1 LKKIKENEKSLKN
14 EILAHGAL
22 WHELATG
29 KNHGLAIPQV

>member
-1 LKKIKENEKSLKN
+1 MKKVSKN

-22 WHELATG
+22 LCELVTG

>member
-1 LKKIKENEKSLKN
+1 MKNVSKN

-22 WHELATG
+22 LCELVTG